1 MYYIKLTNGDNIVAD
16 ITKTSKGD
24 FTTLVN
30 PFKMDTRPMIS
41 NDGII
46 DTLSLSSWLHPY
58 SEDTSIRI
66 MKSAIVTIVPASPG
80 LKTFY
85 KKQLSNFQNMKE
97 KITTKEWK
105 VRERKVKPPTTIEED
120 IDMGYDEYMDEMEE
134 WKKIKKRMY
143 H

>member
-16 ITKTSKGD
+16 ITKTTKGD

-30 PFKMDTRPMIS
+30 PFKMDTKPMIS
-41 NDGII
+41 NEGII

-58 SEDTSIRI
+58 SEDTKIRI

-85 KKQLSNFQNMKE
+85 KKQLTNFQNMKE
-97 KITTKEWK
+97 KISTKEWK
-105 VRERKVKPPTTIEED
+105 VRERRVTAPRIEEG
-120 IDMGYDEYMDEMEE
+120 IDMGYDDYMDEMEE
-134 WKKIKKRMY
+134 WNKIKKRMY
-143 H
+143 N

>member
-85 KKQLSNFQNMKE
+85 KKQLSNFQSMKE

-105 VRERKVKPPTTIEED
+105 VKERKVKPPTTIEED